1 LVPNGFPEAKASAH
15 GRCRDSPAFNWQ
27 SAHWLLALET
37 SALAK
42 PVKVNGP
49 KSTAMALVDKVML
62 NPMALNTNEKLK
74 GE

>member
-1 LVPNGFPEAKASAH
+1 
-15 GRCRDSPAFNWQ
+15 
-27 SAHWLLALET
+27 LLALET

-49 KSTAMALVDKVML
+49 KSTAMALVDTVML
-62 NPMALNTNEKLK
+62 NPLALNTNEKLK